1 MLLICAAIHD
11 LSCYAKS
18 SLTVVLPVL
27 ESMGIEACPLPT
39 ALLSTQTDGFD
50 SYYFRDTTPELEGI
64 LDSWKQLSL
73 RYDAIYS
80 GFLGSE
86 HQVQLI
92 TQFIEQQRILGSP
105 LVLVDPVLGD
115 DAELYGPITK
125 GHVEAMRS
133 LVQVADLITPNATE
147 AALLLGLPFQEHFEE
162 QEALS
167 WARKLSLLTGAQV
180 VITSVPP
187 LSEGFAVACHTE
199 GKQFLIPYTRVDAS
213 YPGCGDL
220 FASILLGNLLGKHSF
235 QTSVNLAV
243 TYTSLAIE
251 RTKEIGRER
260 RLGVSP
266 TLILPDLSLERAR

>member
-1 MLLICAAIHD
+1 MLPICAAIHD

-27 ESMGIEACPLPT
+27 ESMGIETCPLPT

-50 SYYFRDTTPELEGI
+50 SYYFRDTTIELEGI

-73 RYDAIYS
+73 RYDTVYS

-92 TQFIEQQRILGSP
+92 MQFITQQRKLGSP

-115 DAELYGPITK
+115 DAALYGPITK
-125 GHVEAMRS
+125 GHVESMRS
-133 LVQVADLITPNATE
+133 LIHAADIITPNTTE
-147 AALLLGLPFQEHFEE
+147 AALLLGLPFQEQFEE

-167 WARKLSLLTGAQV
+167 WAGKLSLLTGAQV
-180 VITSVPP
+180 AITSVP

-199 GKQFLIPYTRVDAS
+199 GKQLLVPYTHVDAS

-220 FASILLGNLLGKHSF
+220 FASILLGNLLHKHSF
-235 QTSVNLAV
+235 QTSVIRAV
-243 TYTSLAIE
+243 SYTSLAIE
-251 RTKEIGRER
+251 RTQKSGRER